1 MTDETTATKPAYQP
15 DSVCEPKLSTHGNKG
30 HKKGFRRNITLKIS
44 SLMKKFEISHSDHS
58 SCSRNH
64 PKPVVDGETSTDG
77 GKPLLSLNPGTASSH
92 YTPFRRTP
100 SPRPATAE
108 PHPPGC
114 HRSLHPA
121 EQQPGYKT
129 SPCLCRQLPP
139 PAGCT
144 SPKSEKIK
152 QVQSEA
158 TRQARV
164 KR

>member
-15 DSVCEPKLSTHGNKG
+15 DSVCEPKLSTHRNKG
-30 HKKGFRRNITLKIS
+30 HKKGFRRNITSKIS
-44 SLMKKFEISHSDHS
+44 SLIKKFEISHSDHS
-58 SCSRNH
+58 SRSRNH
-64 PKPVVDGETSTDG
+64 PKPMVKDTTDG
-77 GKPLLSLNPGTASSH
+77 GKPLLPPNPGIASSH

-100 SPRPATAE
+100 SPRPVTAE

-114 HRSLHPA
+114 GRSPHPA

-129 SPCLCRQLPP
+129 SPCLGRQLPP
-139 PAGCT
+139 PAGLT